1 MSEQNDGQGLYEVH
15 FSIHLIGGMITT
27 TDTLIVYLAL
37 LCNNSIIVT
46 EFLLGVCLRIWRGKK
61 DTIPVFKEMPRV

>member
-27 TDTLIVYLAL
+27 TDTFID
-37 LCNNSIIVT
+37 C
-46 EFLLGVCLRIWRGKK
+46 LLGPI
-61 DTIPVFKEMPRV
+61 M